1 MPGSTSH
8 TEKNQS
14 TQDSSSSTNQESGTS
29 SETYKQEL
37 TLTDKL
43 NKRLLVSYL
52 ERLNN
57 ESKEAEEQPSNDTDQ
72 KWVISIW
79 KTKIYYVPMKMK

>member
-1 MPGSTSH
+1 MPGSISPSENKSIPDNTSANR
-8 TEKNQS
+8 E
-14 TQDSSSSTNQESGTS
+14 
-29 SETYKQEL
+29 SETSEQQPQEL

-57 ESKEAEEQPSNDTDQ
+57 ESKGAENQSNNGTNE
-72 KWVISIW
+72 K
-79 KTKIYYVPMKMK
+79 